1 MVYLRTSY
9 IQKLLGLKIKT
20 MIFAGAEQHTM
31 VLDEAYTDRDALLT
45 RLEADLDA
53 RVKRVD
59 IKRVDMVKG
68 TTTIDVRYK
77 RG

>member
-1 MVYLRTSY
+1 
-9 IQKLLGLKIKT
+9 
-20 MIFAGAEQHTM
+20 
-31 VLDEAYTDRDALLT
+31 DEAYTDRDALLT